1 MNIKLISDIREAI
14 IAGGRPIIN
23 SQPLIEGMHL
33 LRRTETASSCS
44 VSVEAVFSG
53 ENAPTFVA
61 HNFEKLEVYRSNVFS
76 KLRDTVHILEA
87 RTAVVV
93 FPEAPRENS
102 ADTILFKLC

>member
-1 MNIKLISDIREAI
+1 
-14 IAGGRPIIN
+14 
-23 SQPLIEGMHL
+23 MHL

-53 ENAPTFVA
+53 ESSPTLFA
-61 HNFEKLEVYRSNVFS
+61 HDLEKLEVYRSNVFS
-76 KLRDTVHILEA
+76 QLRDTVHILEA
-87 RTAVVV
+87 GTAVVA